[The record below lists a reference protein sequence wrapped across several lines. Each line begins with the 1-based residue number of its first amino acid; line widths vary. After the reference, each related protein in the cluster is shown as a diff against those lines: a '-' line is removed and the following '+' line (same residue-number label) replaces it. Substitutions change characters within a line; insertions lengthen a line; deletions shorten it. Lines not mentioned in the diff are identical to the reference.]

1 MSIALSFFILAP
13 LLVQETDPTSTR
25 DSFAAG
31 AVTELFIGR
40 ASGAQVVYFRLDR
53 GAVSEA
59 SLREAPLGLGRWIRT
74 PGRGFGEHRSEVE
87 LQFFGAETR
96 LTHVETMLPGTRKLL
111 WREVRPQAGRTLML
125 SGAASSGF
133 TVVDSTTGGIRRSSL
148 GGAGGLLPLELV
160 ESVRRG
166 QVYMGT
172 FPIFQ
177 PLGGRFEP
185 LQVVTADNRDE
196 NGYSVVEL
204 HLFEDDGT
212 LRADYRFR
220 QGELVEFGW
229 RADGPRARRISATAH
244 EHWQALF
251 APPQEPE
258 GGAPDR
264 SRRSSSTPTVE
275 GPNSP
280 RR

>member
-13 LLVQETDPTSTR
+13 LLAQKTDSSSTR
-25 DSFAAG
+25 DSFASG
-31 AVTELFIGR
+31 SVTELFIGR

-53 GAVSEA
+53 GTVGEA
-59 SLREAPLGLGRWIRT
+59 SPREAPLGLGRWIRT

-87 LQFFGAETR
+87 LQFFEAETR
-96 LTHVETMLPGTRKLL
+96 LSHVETMLPGTRKLL
-111 WREVRPQAGRTLML
+111 WREVRPQGGRTLML

-133 TVVDSTTGGIRRSSL
+133 TVVDSTQGGVHRSSL
-148 GGAGGLLPLELV
+148 GGARGLLPLELV

-166 QVYMGT
+166 QTYMGT

-177 PLGGRFEP
+177 PLGGRFEE
-185 LQVVTADNRDE
+185 LQVFTEDSRDE
-196 NGYSVVEL
+196 NGYAVVEL
-204 HLFEDDGT
+204 RLSEDDGT

-220 QGELVEFGW
+220 RGELVEFGW
-229 RADGPRARRISATAH
+229 RADGPRARRISATEHA
-244 EHWQALF
+244 HWQALF
-251 APPQEPE
+251 APPQDPKDDASE
-258 GGAPDR
+258 R
-264 SRRSSSTPTVE
+264 SHRSSSTPTVE